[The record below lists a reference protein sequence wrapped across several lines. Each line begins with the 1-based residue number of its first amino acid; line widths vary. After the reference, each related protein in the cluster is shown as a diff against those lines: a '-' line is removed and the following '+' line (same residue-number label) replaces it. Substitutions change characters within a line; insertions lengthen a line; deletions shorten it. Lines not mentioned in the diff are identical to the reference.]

1 MNFRSDEKNL
11 AQWKLGV
18 VDDLTTGRDGVVR
31 GAMLRSSKSSLERL
45 LQHLYPLELSCD
57 SIVET
62 TASGPVDTQ
71 VVRPQRDA
79 AAAARLRIEDIVTD
93 D

>member
-1 MNFRSDEKNL
+1 MITRSDQKNL
-11 AQWKLGV
+11 VQWRLGS
-18 VDDLTTGRDGVVR
+18 VDDLTNGRDGVVR
-31 GAMLRSSKSSLERL
+31 GAMLRSSNSSLERL